1 MKFCFGTRETL
12 SRMYTLEDRQKE
24 SEESKEKQNSSRP
37 TFGRT
42 LMLSLFGMWAAT
54 LNCLSNAAVSLEG
67 DLDTR
72 RCCSSFRFLSLTLY
86 MQDAD
91 FSTLTEYYG
100 GTRRHLALQR
110 DPGYLATTSRT

>member
-12 SRMYTLEDRQKE
+12 RRMYTLEDRQKE
-24 SEESKEKQNSSRP
+24 SKESKGKQDSSRP

-54 LNCLSNAAVSLEG
+54 LNCLSDAAVSLEG

-72 RCCSSFRFLSLTLY
+72 QCCSFLQFYLLTLY
-86 MQDAD
+86 TQDAD

-100 GTRRHLALQR
+100 GTRRRLAHQR
-110 DPGYLATTSRT
+110 DPGLLATTSRT